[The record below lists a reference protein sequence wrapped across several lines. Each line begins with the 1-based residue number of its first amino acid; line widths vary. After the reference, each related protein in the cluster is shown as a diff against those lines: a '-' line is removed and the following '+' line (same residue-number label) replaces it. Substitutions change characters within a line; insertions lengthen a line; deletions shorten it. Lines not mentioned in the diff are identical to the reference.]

1 MSKVFITGSSDGL
14 GKMTAELLLSQG
26 HEVVLH
32 ARNEE
37 RAHESLKALPKAHH
51 VVIGDVER
59 VSQLC
64 AAWRNR

>member
-1 MSKVFITGSSDGL
+1 MFITGSSDGL

-32 ARNEE
+32 VCNEE
-37 RAHESLKALPKAHH
+37 RAHEALKALPKGHH
-51 VVIGDVER
+51 VVIGDDER

-64 AAWRNR
+64 AKRTIH

>member
-14 GKMTAELLLSQG
+14 GKMTAELLQSQW

-37 RAHESLKALPKAHH
+37 RAHEALKVLPNAHH
-51 VVIGDVER
+51 VEIGDVER

-64 AAWRNR
+64 AASRNR